1 MIEEKIGGR
10 RSTLSILLTHFV
22 ISENVSETLASSK
35 CVVFRCVIIC
45 SNYAVIIILM
55 IPFMKL
61 MPVMIDSP
69 RPCVSG
75 RVRSPRLPCSDS
87 CLAMIKMMMPVIMMM
102 TMITM
107 MTMMTIKL
115 LMIILVTNTVT
126 CLSTLLSILISGC
139 GSKRPF
145 RSPQHHLA
153 YRYFHLP
160 F

>member
-87 CLAMIKMMMPVIMMM
+87 CLAMIMMM
-102 TMITM
+102 TMM
-107 MTMMTIKL
+107 MIMLVRMIMMK
-115 LMIILVTNTVT
+115 NTAT